1 MQDLNRLIEKYLLA
15 CQYHKGLNQ
24 KTIKAYRIDLQQ
36 FSGQA
41 SEQWYSREQITN
53 YLVLLQQKYRVRSV
67 KRKIASIKAFFNYL
81 EYEELLPDNPFLK
94 IRIKLNEPFLLPRTI
109 PLPTIE
115 QLLSQIYKDVDAAN
129 STKQQRLAAIRDAAV
144 IELLFAS
151 GMRVSEL
158 CTLKPENIDLS
169 DGMIR
174 IWGKGAKE
182 RILQVGNE
190 TVLAALRSYN
200 DAYKTQIQMSES
212 FFVNR
217 LGNPL
222 SEQSVRFMIVK
233 YADEAKITLH
243 ITPHMFRH
251 SFATFLL
258 EEDVDIRYIQR
269 LLGHSSITT
278 TQIYTHVT
286 AKKQRDIL
294 YSKHPRNKLNI

>member
-1 MQDLNRLIEKYLLA
+1 MQDLNFLVEKYLWV
-15 CQYHKGLNQ
+15 CHYHKRLNQ

-41 SEQWYSREQITN
+41 SDLWYTRDQITN
-53 YLVLLQQKYRVRSV
+53 YLVLLQQKYKVRSV

-115 QLLSQIYKDVDAAN
+115 QLLSQIYKDVDASN
-129 STKQQRLAAIRDAAV
+129 STKQRRMAAIKDAAV

-151 GMRVSEL
+151 GIRVSEL

-169 DGMIR
+169 DGTIK

-190 TVLAALRSYN
+190 SVLAALRSYN
-200 DAYKTQIQMSES
+200 DAYKTQIQISKS

-233 YADEAKITLH
+233 YADEAGITLH

>member
-1 MQDLNRLIEKYLLA
+1 MLDLNTLIKKYLWA

-24 KTIKAYRIDLQQ
+24 KTIKAYRIDLRQ
-36 FSGQA
+36 FSEQA
-41 SEQWYSREQITN
+41 YKQWYSRDQITN
-53 YLVLLQQKYRVRSV
+53 YLAFLQQKYKVRSA
-67 KRKIASIKAFFNYL
+67 KRKIASLKAFFNYL

-115 QLLSQIYKDVDAAN
+115 QLLSQIYKDVDASN
-129 STKQQRLAAIRDAAV
+129 STKQRRIAAIRDAAV

-151 GMRVSEL
+151 GIRVSEL
-158 CTLKPENIDLS
+158 CKLKPENIDLS
-169 DGMIR
+169 DGTIK

-190 TVLAALRSYN
+190 SVLAALRSYN
-200 DAYKTQIQMSES
+200 DAYKTQIQISKS

-233 YADEAKITLH
+233 YADEAGITLH

>member
-1 MQDLNRLIEKYLLA
+1 MQNLNILIEKYLLG

-41 SEQWYSREQITN
+41 SEQWYSRDQITN

-129 STKQQRLAAIRDAAV
+129 STKQQRMTTIRDAAV

-158 CTLKPENIDLS
+158 CTLKSENVDLS
-169 DGMIR
+169 DGMIK

-182 RILQVGNE
+182 RILQIGNE
-190 TVLAALRSYN
+190 SVLTALRSYN

-222 SEQSVRFMIVK
+222 SEQSVRLMIVK
-233 YADEAKITLH
+233 YAGEAGITLH

>member
-1 MQDLNRLIEKYLLA
+1 MQDLNILIEKYLLA

-41 SEQWYSREQITN
+41 SEQWYSRDQISN

-67 KRKIASIKAFFNYL
+67 KRKIASLKAFFNYL

-115 QLLSQIYKDVDAAN
+115 QLLSQIYKDVDASN
-129 STKQQRLAAIRDAAV
+129 STKQQRMAAIRDAAV

-158 CTLKPENIDLS
+158 CTLKPENINLS
-169 DGMIR
+169 DGTIK

-190 TVLAALRSYN
+190 SVLAALRSYN
-200 DAYKTQIQMSES
+200 DAYKTQIQMSKS

-217 LGNPL
+217 LGNSL

-233 YADEAKITLH
+233 YADEAGITLH

>member
-1 MQDLNRLIEKYLLA
+1 MQDINILIEKYLLA

-41 SEQWYSREQITN
+41 SEQWYSRDQISN

-67 KRKIASIKAFFNYL
+67 KRKIASLKAFFNYL

-115 QLLSQIYKDVDAAN
+115 QLLSQIYKDVDASN
-129 STKQQRLAAIRDAAV
+129 STKQQRMAAIRDAAV

-158 CTLKPENIDLS
+158 CTLKPENINLS
-169 DGMIR
+169 DGTIK

-190 TVLAALRSYN
+190 SVLAALRSYN
-200 DAYKTQIQMSES
+200 DAYKTQIQMSKS

-217 LGNPL
+217 LGNSL

-233 YADEAKITLH
+233 YADEAGITLH

>member
-67 KRKIASIKAFFNYL
+67 KRKIASVKAFFNYL

-115 QLLSQIYKDVDAAN
+115 QLLGRIYAEAN
-129 STKQQRLAAIRDAAV
+129 APQHTKLQPKSAIRDAAV

-158 CTLKPENIDLS
+158 CSLKRENIDLL
-169 DGMIR
+169 DGTIK
-174 IWGKGAKE
+174 IFGKGAKE
-182 RILQVGNE
+182 RILQIGNE
-190 TVLAALRSYN
+190 SVLSALRNYVVAFE
-200 DAYKTQIQMSES
+200 DQIQKSGA

-217 LGNPL
+217 LGKQL

-233 YADEAKITLH
+233 YSEAAGIPLH

-269 LLGHSSITT
+269 LLGHSSIIT

>member
-233 YADEAKITLH
+233 YADEAGITLH